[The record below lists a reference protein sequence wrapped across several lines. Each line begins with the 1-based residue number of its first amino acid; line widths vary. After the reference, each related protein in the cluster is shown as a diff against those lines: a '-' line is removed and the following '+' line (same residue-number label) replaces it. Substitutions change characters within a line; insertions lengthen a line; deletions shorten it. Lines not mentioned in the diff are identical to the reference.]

1 MEHYGRIYLR
11 KSMCNFLKIK
21 FNRRKNEVHKIG
33 HLSIEYKLIFINLGY
48 ICSYRSIQKSCIT
61 IFVSIINQMYQRTG
75 YRTPRHPLDS
85 NYLCMKMEWPGNI
98 SHIKLTKYDRLQCTQ
113 IQRYIMRMIRAGFGK
128 KTRIIRYF
136 FDIRNIT
143 VANKRV
149 SCRST
154 MNMKIEW
161 LYEKALIV
169 RWSALT
175 SV

>member
-1 MEHYGRIYLR
+1 MQHYGRIYLR
-11 KSMCNFLKIK
+11 KSMCNFLEIK
-21 FNRRKNEVHKIG
+21 FNWRKNEVHKIG

-85 NYLCMKMEWPGNI
+85 SYLCMKMEWPGNI

-128 KTRIIRYF
+128 KHELSDT
-136 FDIRNIT
+136 
-143 VANKRV
+143 
-149 SCRST
+149 S
-154 MNMKIEW
+154 
-161 LYEKALIV
+161 LIFE
-169 RWSALT
+169 T
-175 SV
+175 SPWQTKEYHVGLQWIWKLNDYMRKHS